1 MEGRDAHMEASQAED
16 HVPLPCS
23 EDLYL
28 PRRTVVLGLAW
39 GRGIPQCPDDTR
51 VPRESVLGL
60 GWALTFS
67 SSYLLEN

>member
-23 EDLYL
+23 EDLCL

-39 GRGIPQCPDDTR
+39 GRGFHSAPMTPGSQ
-51 VPRESVLGL
+51 ENLYWY
-60 GWALTFS
+60 WAGPSLSPVVTF
-67 SSYLLEN
+67 